1 MPLSIAIV
9 GRPNVGKSTLFNRL
23 SGERRAIVD
32 DTPGV
37 TRDWSASPSNFGGFN
52 LRLVDTA
59 GFEKGAPESL
69 STRMMQQTEAAIRE
83 ADICLFLIDGRDGV
97 MPGDEIVAE
106 ALRRSGKPVIL
117 GVNKSEGRA
126 GLIGQAEAYRLGFGE
141 PFSLSAEHGLGL
153 LELQEAIA
161 PFVTEDPEDEEEE
174 NEEDDAKRPLRL
186 AIVGRP
192 NVGKSS
198 LLNRILG
205 QNRSL
210 TGPEAGL
217 TRDAVLAEWNW
228 EGREILLHD
237 TAGLRK
243 KARIE
248 EKLEKMSVASTLN
261 AIRFADCVAVVMDAT
276 QALEKQDL
284 AIADLAAREG
294 RAVMFVV
301 NKWDLVSDRQGA
313 LSTLRENVDRLLP
326 QITGAPLVLVSAVT
340 GEGMERLMPA
350 VMDADRVWNTRLPT
364 AQLNRFLEE
373 ALERHAPPAVSG
385 RRIKIRYMTQAKARP
400 PSFVLFGSQLDSLP
414 ESYLRYLT
422 NTLRTVFKLPGT
434 PMRFSLRSPKNPY
447 TDK

>member
-37 TRDWSASPSNFGGFN
+37 TRDWSATPSSFGGYN
-52 LRLVDTA
+52 LRLIDTA
-59 GFEKGAPESL
+59 GFEKGEPDSL
-69 STRMMQQTEAAIRE
+69 SARMMQQTEAAIAE
-83 ADICLFLIDGRDGV
+83 ADICIFMIDARDGV
-97 MPGDEIVAE
+97 MPGDEIVAT
-106 ALRRSGKPVIL
+106 ALRKSGKPVIL
-117 GVNKSEGRA
+117 AANKSEGRA
-126 GLIGQAEAYRLGFGE
+126 GLVGQAESYRLGFGE
-141 PFSLSAEHGLGL
+141 PVVLSAEHGLGL
-153 LELQEAIA
+153 VELREAIA
-161 PFVTEDPEDEEEE
+161 PFVTEGPEEESE
-174 NEEDDAKRPLRL
+174 EEDTKRPLRL

-243 KARIE
+243 KARIQ
-248 EKLEKMSVASTLN
+248 EKLEKMSVDSTLN
-261 AIRFADCVAVVMDAT
+261 AIRFADCVAVVMDAM

-313 LSTLRENVDRLLP
+313 LKTLREDVDRLLP

-364 AQLNRFLEE
+364 ATLNRFLEE
-373 ALERHAPPAVSG
+373 AVERHPPPAVSG

-400 PSFVLFGSQLDSLP
+400 PSFVLFGSQLDALP

-422 NTLRTVFKLPGT
+422 NTLRTAFKLPGT